1 MVVQTKRFAMEG
13 RANIVESTC
22 GICKLGF
29 VDPKILPCIHTFCK
43 KCLVDNVRSAQRQSV
58 PFSCPHCKTPHS
70 LNKDKINALQDNYF
84 VSTLKPDPALR
95 KPKQDVKRNHL
106 RLAAK
111 RRPVSS
117 ASRIDVSIGSM
128 KKVRC
133 LKHPSGSVY
142 CKTCEVFQ
150 CLMCRNNKEHR
161 GHVLIEATDIN
172 EQFDSDDEQLS
183 ESNDIIFSVLQQQ
196 HLSGQTEE
204 ICQRAMHSVR
214 DEASNLMEEIN
225 NRAAQV
231 IKKIEE
237 EKLMLLKNLTL
248 IEAKK
253 LQTIRQALDC
263 ANKVSRIQ
271 RNQIQSRQLPEIP
284 SDDPYH
290 APAVQ
295 ESKTTAKLRLESSLL
310 TIGTTFVPYGS
321 VRPVLGELNSVESEN
336 LATKEEVKLREKDE
350 TSSQRKLEY
359 RHTVADLNQ
368 LPSHYNRI
376 PEDLNQQTEGENE
389 ELPNHSENDDDDEVQ
404 QVTTSIPKEN
414 FKPQPAH
421 RKLERL
427 YPPKPVEHRPLPPIP
442 APRRILPCS
451 PMEQ

>member
-183 ESNDIIFSVLQQQ
+183 ESNDIFFSVLQQQ

-204 ICQRAMHSVR
+204 ICQRAMHS
-214 DEASNLMEEIN
+214 
-225 NRAAQV
+225 
-231 IKKIEE
+231 
-237 EKLMLLKNLTL
+237 
-248 IEAKK
+248 
-253 LQTIRQALDC
+253 
-263 ANKVSRIQ
+263 
-271 RNQIQSRQLPEIP
+271 
-284 SDDPYH
+284 
-290 APAVQ
+290 
-295 ESKTTAKLRLESSLL
+295 
-310 TIGTTFVPYGS
+310 
-321 VRPVLGELNSVESEN
+321 
-336 LATKEEVKLREKDE
+336 
-350 TSSQRKLEY
+350 
-359 RHTVADLNQ
+359 

-442 APRRILPCS
+442 ARGGLYLAV
-451 PMEQ
+451 QWKQ